1 MSIDI
6 VDWLDG
12 NLISMVDGVAY
23 GLLLFTLA
31 VGLSLIFGMMD
42 VLNLAHGT
50 LYLAGAYVAYALADG
65 TWIGLLVAV
74 VVGLAVGAVG
84 GGVLAALT
92 QPLATRGHLDQAL
105 LTLGIAFIAADI
117 LATVFGGDVLPITPP
132 GGLQG
137 SISILGHAY
146 PTYRLAFIAVA
157 GVLAGVAYLL
167 FERSSLGAL
176 VRATVA
182 DRDMVRASGVDTRKL
197 MAGVFAFGAALATIG
212 GVLGAPIIPPGPGV
226 DETVLVLSLVV
237 VVVGGLGS
245 VPGALLGAL
254 LIGQVQTLG
263 VALTPA
269 YAPFLLFGAMLA
281 VLAWRPAGLV
291 SLVRRG

>member
-1 MSIDI
+1 
-6 VDWLDG
+6 VLDWFDN
-12 NLISMVDGVAY
+12 NLVSMVDGVAY

-31 VGLSLIFGMMD
+31 VGLSLVFGMMD

-50 LYLAGAYVAYALADG
+50 LYLLGAYVAYALSDG
-65 TWIGLLVAV
+65 SWLGLLVAI
-74 VVGLAVGAVG
+74 VVGVLVGVAG
-84 GGVLAALT
+84 GGLLAALT
-92 QPLATRGHLDQAL
+92 QPLAGRGHLDQAL

-117 LATVFGGDVLPITPP
+117 LAAVFGSQVLPTAPP
-132 GGLQG
+132 EGLTG
-137 SISILGHAY
+137 STSILGHSY
-146 PTYRLAFIAVA
+146 PIYRLAFIAIA
-157 GVLAGVAYLL
+157 GAIAVLVYTM

-182 DRDMVRASGVDTRKL
+182 DRDMVRASGVDTRKVL
-197 MAGVFAFGAALATIG
+197 FGVFAFGAALAALG
-212 GVLGAPIIPPGPGV
+212 GVLGAPILAPGPGV

-263 VALTPA
+263 VAVLPT

-291 SLVRRG
+291 SLVRRA